1 MDKLG
6 PLRRTYSGQVVG
18 AVVEALGLDQGV
30 LRGRTARR
38 FFDGRPVNDYSRKE
52 ILEGLA
58 EALVD
63 RGIVPVPHL
72 FREYDVSMVSV
83 IGGAVARAALQWDN
97 LIATIQSRSTI
108 EDSTLAIKQ
117 FLSLV
122 VVDLS
127 LRIFALLRMAGLKPH
142 PPGTPLWAEENGGRK
157 LLRRLTERAGL
168 TREKLASRL
177 NVSDTAVDN
186 WLDGKNRPTPGNI
199 AAIADALASHS
210 EDATPD
216 QLEIDIHRQF
226 TFAHIADLLVPWIGR
241 ESVIELSTALV
252 RFIWLITE
260 DVQGMNRRPIEEAAG
275 AEFTALRFGT
285 AHTLSHTLLRNLALA
300 ESDANWRMIILA
312 ATHDWSMT
320 FEMIAAR
327 SAGSRF
333 AAGLAQDVLDVSASA
348 SSQGEADTS
357 DTPFDPAVE
366 ALQQAAEQVYQ
377 GLVQGDI
384 ESPAGILNDGIAL
397 RRSIVRDF
405 PLSPRAHLELGSFLG
420 IAGKNL
426 GRRDLIDEG
435 VIECKISAAL
445 LPGWDNPAVEPGIIL
460 ANIGDFEAALCE
472 LKRARENLCEATPH
486 LQFIMG
492 WVLMNLS
499 RYTEALEQLEEVVG
513 VRPNHA
519 LAFLHASRCAFKLGD
534 NAKGVR
540 YAKTAR
546 HLGEP
551 DEYIAWKV
559 AGTPLAAGKEL
570 EPSADERERGGLTPI
585 PASSA
590 GQALAFPHQGGRE
603 FANGQAGKAGR
614 WAVRVMVACC

>member
-1 MDKLG
+1 MDRLG
-6 PLRRTYSGQVVG
+6 PLKRAYSGQVIG
-18 AVVEALGLDQGV
+18 AVVEALGLGQGV
-30 LRGRTARR
+30 LRSRTARR
-38 FFDGRPVNDYSRKE
+38 FFDGRPVSDYSRKE
-52 ILEGLA
+52 ILEGLG

-72 FREYDVSMVSV
+72 FREYDVSMVTV

-108 EDSTLAIKQ
+108 EDSALAIKQ

-142 PPGTPLWAEENGGRK
+142 PPGTPLWAEENGGGK

-168 TREKLASRL
+168 TREKLACRL

-199 AAIADALASHS
+199 AAIADALARHT
-210 EDATPD
+210 ENATPD
-216 QLEIDIHRQF
+216 QLELDIHRQF

-241 ESVIELSTALV
+241 ESVIELSAALI
-252 RFIWLITE
+252 RFIWLVTE

-275 AEFTALRFGT
+275 AEFTALRFGA
-285 AHTLSHTLLRNLALA
+285 AHTLSHTLLRNLAVA

-312 ATHDWSMT
+312 ATHDWSMI
-320 FEMIAAR
+320 FEMIATR
-327 SAGSRF
+327 SAGRRS
-333 AAGLAQDVLDVSASA
+333 AAGLAQDVLDLSASA
-348 SSQGEADTS
+348 SSQGDADES
-357 DTPFDPAVE
+357 DTPFDSAVE
-366 ALQQAAEQVYQ
+366 ALKQAAEQEHRR
-377 GLVQGDI
+377 LLEGDI
-384 ESPAGILNDGIAL
+384 RSPVRIWDEGIAL
-397 RRSIVRDF
+397 RRSIVCDF
-405 PLSPRAHLELGSFLG
+405 PLNPRAHLELGSFLG
-420 IAGKNL
+420 MVGKNL
-426 GRRDLIDEG
+426 RRRDLIDEG
-435 VIECKISAAL
+435 IVECKISAAL

-460 ANIGDFEAALCE
+460 ANIGEFEEALCE
-472 LKRARENLCEATPH
+472 LEQAKENLCQATPH
-486 LQFIMG
+486 LQFVMG

-534 NAKGVR
+534 KTKGIR

-546 HLGEP
+546 RLGEP
-551 DEYIAWKV
+551 DEYIAWKK
-559 AGTPLAAGKEL
+559 GQY
-570 EPSADERERGGLTPI
+570 
-585 PASSA
+585 SS
-590 GQALAFPHQGGRE
+590 
-603 FANGQAGKAGR
+603 
-614 WAVRVMVACC
+614 